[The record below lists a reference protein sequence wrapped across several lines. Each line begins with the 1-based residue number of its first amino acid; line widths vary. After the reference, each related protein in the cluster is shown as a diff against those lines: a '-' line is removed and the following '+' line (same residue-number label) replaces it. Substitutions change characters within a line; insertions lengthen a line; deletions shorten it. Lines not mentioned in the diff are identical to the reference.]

1 MDIVFFFSIASFLT
15 ILLQVIEVHNFLMMK
30 FLVGKRP
37 ISTKLDL
44 IFPIPP
50 SFNFSTKIQ
59 DQMLNLF
66 LRSSRILGE
75 IQWNCSD
82 MKYSTK
88 QGNHSKNRIL
98 YRILVL
104 INKVIPLILWNQQV
118 IQLNFVYD
126 SLFVI

>member
-1 MDIVFFFSIASFLT
+1 MEAQKAAAAAAAAAAERTAAGIYSMDIVFFFSIASFLT

-75 IQWNCSD
+75 IQ
-82 MKYSTK
+82 
-88 QGNHSKNRIL
+88 
-98 YRILVL
+98 
-104 INKVIPLILWNQQV
+104 
-118 IQLNFVYD
+118 
-126 SLFVI
+126 